1 MGIIQT
7 LLGHS
12 DLEETT
18 LYLHLSQ
25 RYPND
30 LNATVSPPDSL
41 KLKDSSPQD
50 E

>member
-1 MGIIQT
+1 VGTIQT

-12 DLEETT
+12 DLEEIT

-25 RYPND
+25 RY